1 MLIESILIFCIVLFL
16 YLHIHFHLKRSNDLE
31 VYEIDQPSKQRLEE
45 VCDIRQPTTFEY
57 YDEQILS
64 QLSYQAIHASYRA
77 FDINI
82 RDVSKTPMANNMNND
97 DPKGRQK
104 EGDNEFVLYIPV
116 ALKIAHE
123 VLKND
128 TEMKYISENNGD
140 FIEETGLIKTFQLN
154 DEFFRP
160 YMVSKCMYDI
170 YMASTNTITPLRY
183 EVNYRNYLLVTQGS
197 IRVMLIPPKDTRYL
211 YPITDYDI
219 FEFRSPVNPWK
230 VQAKYQDDFDKI
242 KTLEVDLYQGM
253 AMFIP
258 AYWWYSIKFTGS
270 ETSVCSFKYRTY
282 MSTLSIAPQIV
293 MSTLQHMNTKQDTL
307 EKRVIGKQEFQRK
320 TSTTPTNIKTQS
332 TTNSGS
338 HVTASAPTEYTPS
351 IEQQYLPKSLRGT
364 NNNPYSIM
372 NAMTELVNKTGGDAI
387 NVPNVPKPDDAH
399 VPSTVAAAAAVALA
413 SATSS
418 PVMTTPTVTSTAS
431 ADPSISS
438 TSPPESVTL
447 LASVPVAEYA
457 STQKEVTIP
466 SSTTVTTINL

>member
-1 MLIESILIFCIVLFL
+1 
-16 YLHIHFHLKRSNDLE
+16 
-31 VYEIDQPSKQRLEE
+31 
-45 VCDIRQPTTFEY
+45 
-57 YDEQILS
+57 
-64 QLSYQAIHASYRA
+64 LSYQAIHASYRA

-128 TEMKYISENNGD
+128 SEMKYISENNGD

>member
-1 MLIESILIFCIVLFL
+1 MLIESILIFCIILFL

-97 DPKGRQK
+97 DPKDRQK

-140 FIEETGLIKTFQLN
+140 FIDETGLIKTFQLN
-154 DEFFRP
+154 DDFFRP

-197 IRVMLIPPKDTRYL
+197 IRIMLIPPKDTRYL

-253 AMFIP
+253 VMFIP

-320 TSTTPTNIKTQS
+320 TSTTPTNIKTQT

-372 NAMTELVNKTGGDAI
+372 NAMTELVNKTGGD
-387 NVPNVPKPDDAH
+387 VMNVPKPDDAH
-399 VPSTVAAAAAVALA
+399 VPSTVAAAASVALA
-413 SATSS
+413 SATSG
-418 PVMTTPTVTSTAS
+418 PVTNISTSALPVDQT
-431 ADPSISS
+431 ISS

-447 LASVPVAEYA
+447 LASVPVADYA
-457 STQKEVTIP
+457 STQKEVTI
-466 SSTTVTTINL
+466 SNSTTVTTINL

>member
-1 MLIESILIFCIVLFL
+1 
-16 YLHIHFHLKRSNDLE
+16 
-31 VYEIDQPSKQRLEE
+31 
-45 VCDIRQPTTFEY
+45 
-57 YDEQILS
+57 
-64 QLSYQAIHASYRA
+64 
-77 FDINI
+77 
-82 RDVSKTPMANNMNND
+82 
-97 DPKGRQK
+97 
-104 EGDNEFVLYIPV
+104 
-116 ALKIAHE
+116 
-123 VLKND
+123 
-128 TEMKYISENNGD
+128 
-140 FIEETGLIKTFQLN
+140 
-154 DEFFRP
+154 
-160 YMVSKCMYDI
+160 MYDI

-293 MSTLQHMNTKQDTL
+293 MSALQHMNTKRDTL

-320 TSTTPTNIKTQS
+320 TSTPSTNIKTQT
-332 TTNSGS
+332 TTNSSS
-338 HVTASAPTEYTPS
+338 HATAPAPTEYTPS

-372 NAMTELVNKTGGDAI
+372 NAMTESVNNKDAM
-387 NVPNVPKPDDAH
+387 NVPNVPKPDNAH

-413 SATSS
+413 SATS
-418 PVMTTPTVTSTAS
+418 PVTTTPVATSTVS

-447 LASVPVAEYA
+447 LASVPVAEYT